1 MSVQARLDLAR
12 PSGPL
17 RWSGSMHV
25 ASYQSTAYVARLDHL
40 RLFAA
45 MLVFCF
51 HYYHHF
57 YGRWQARPDL
67 WGFGW
72 LVEGHTG
79 VSLFFV
85 LSGFILMRIAM
96 TAGGAIQYW
105 AFLRNR
111 LLRIFPLFLFVFA
124 VALSITRDAFVPQNL
139 LYAFVTNLGL
149 APTSFHFITGAA
161 WSISVEFSFY
171 LVFPFLGR
179 FAFQQGP
186 SYLLRL
192 IVLLLIFKFAAYF
205 VVERATHMYFSTL
218 LGRFDQF
225 LIGMLAAL
233 VAPQILEAVK
243 RAGHF
248 WSSFALIG
256 CAALIFGA
264 IEWQAHQASFYRPVA
279 KQAAWILWPTVE
291 AGLWAAFVLAY
302 VGWAGRVPAAL
313 ERFFEAGGRISYS
326 FYLWHSVVIFI
337 ASSLAPSVIG
347 DRTLVL
353 ALFPVVLL
361 FVWMIA
367 SLSYRTIEAPF
378 LALRRPYHA

>member
-1 MSVQARLDLAR
+1 
-12 PSGPL
+12 
-17 RWSGSMHV
+17 MHV
-25 ASYQSTAYVARLDHL
+25 ATYQSTAYVARLDHL
-40 RLFAA
+40 RLLAA

-57 YGRWQARPDL
+57 YGQWRARPDL

-85 LSGFILMRIAM
+85 LSGFIFMRIAM
-96 TAGGAIQYW
+96 TAGGEIHYW
-105 AFLRNR
+105 GFLRNR

-124 VALSITRDAFVPQNL
+124 VALSVTRDAFAPQNL
-139 LYAFVTNLGL
+139 LYVFATNLGL

-161 WSISVEFSFY
+161 WSISVEFTFY
-171 LVFPFLGR
+171 LVFPFIGR
-179 FAFQQGP
+179 FAFQQGAA
-186 SYLLRL
+186 YLLRL
-192 IVLLLIFKFAAYF
+192 IFLLLIFKVAAF
-205 VVERATHMYFSTL
+205 FIVERPTHMYFSTL

-233 VAPQILEAVK
+233 VAPQVLDWLK
-243 RAGHF
+243 RAGRV
-248 WSSFALIG
+248 WSTFALFA
-256 CAALIFGA
+256 CAVLIFGA

-279 KQAAWILWPTVE
+279 KQAAWILWPTIE

-302 VGWAGRVPAAL
+302 VGWAGRTPAAL
-313 ERFFEAGGRISYS
+313 ERVFEAGGRISYS
-326 FYLWHSVVIFI
+326 FYLWHAVIIFI
-337 ASSLAPSVIG
+337 ASALLPAAVG
-347 DRTLVL
+347 DRTFVA

-361 FVWMIA
+361 VVWLVA